1 MEPVEFKYEAPEKL
15 PVREDA
21 LRGAKGRPSRIV
33 KTFTSNP
40 ASLEEL
46 NWSLFRRYEIIK
58 RDEVAFD
65 SFMVDDA
72 KLVVVAFGIAA
83 RIARGAI
90 KNARK
95 DGLKVGML
103 RPITLWPFPSE
114 AIKQLA
120 KKKKHFLDIEMN
132 MGQMLE
138 DVKLALEG
146 SAEVSFYG
154 RTGGVIPTPAEL
166 QRAIARVYY
175 QKGLKGGK

>member
-1 MEPVEFKYEAPEKL
+1 VEFKYEAPEKL
-15 PVREDA
+15 PLRDDA

-95 DGLKVGML
+95 EGM
-103 RPITLWPFPSE
+103 RC
-114 AIKQLA
+114 A
-120 KKKKHFLDIEMN
+120 
-132 MGQMLE
+132 
-138 DVKLALEG
+138 
-146 SAEVSFYG
+146 
-154 RTGGVIPTPAEL
+154 
-166 QRAIARVYY
+166 
-175 QKGLKGGK
+175 GLKGVPAASLRRLRRTRRRLRS